1 MTISYEW
8 EITEI
13 LTDTID
19 GNENVTVEVS
29 WKRVGSEGDIT
40 SHVSGKSSLEAG
52 ETFIT
57 FSDVTLDNV
66 ISWIE
71 ASMDEVE
78 HNLLEEEVQIA
89 IQTIKDAQEVVED
102 TKVVASF
109 PWASEPE

>member
-1 MTISYEW
+1 MAISYEW

-19 GNENVTVEVS
+19 GNENAIVEVS

-40 SHVSGKSSLEAG
+40 SYVTGKSTLEAG
-52 ETFIT
+52 ETFIS
-57 FSDVTLDNV
+57 FGDVTLENV
-66 ISWIE
+66 TSWVE

-78 HNLLEEEVQIA
+78 NYLLEEQVQIA

-102 TKVVASF
+102 TRVVAGF
-109 PWASEPE
+109 PWASDPE

>member
-13 LTDTID
+13 LTETID
-19 GNENVTVEVS
+19 GNENAIVEVS

-52 ETFIT
+52 ETFII
-57 FSDVTLDNV
+57 FNDVTLDNV

>member
-13 LTDTID
+13 LTETID
-19 GNENVTVEVS
+19 GNENAIVEVS

-57 FSDVTLDNV
+57 FNDVTLDNV

>member
-13 LTDTID
+13 LTDTVD
-19 GNENVTVEVS
+19 GNENAIVEVS

-40 SHVSGKSSLEAG
+40 CYVSGKCTLETG
-52 ETFIT
+52 ETFIN
-57 FSDVTLDNV
+57 FSDVTLENV
-66 ISWIE
+66 TSWVE

-78 HNLLEEEVQIA
+78 HNLLEEQVQIA
-89 IQTIKDAQEVVED
+89 IQTIKDTQEVVED

-109 PWASEPE
+109 PWASDPE

>member
-19 GNENVTVEVS
+19 GNENAIVEVS

-57 FSDVTLDNV
+57 FNDVTLDNV